1 MPLWFSNVTN
11 PDQDFCPDRP
21 CSFVARLFVW
31 CISGLCSAAVLAQP
45 ATLTTQPS
53 LTTTISANKVLPA
66 DTAFKL
72 QAFVESDQSVV
83 LLWDIMPGYYL
94 YRQSISVSSGNDSS
108 ETNSGT
114 LTTELPAGS
123 HLTDEFFG
131 DVEVYYDKLL
141 VKIAISS
148 LHADEDRQLHFQL
161 GYQGCAKD
169 LYCYPPQQKDIQ
181 LSLP

>member
-1 MPLWFSNVTN
+1 M
-11 PDQDFCPDRP
+11 
-21 CSFVARLFVW
+21 
-31 CISGLCSAAVLAQP
+31 VLAQP

-53 LTTTISANKVLPA
+53 LTTTISANRVLPA
-66 DTAFKL
+66 DTAFML
-72 QAFVESDQSVV
+72 QAFVESDESVV

-94 YRQSISVSSGNDSS
+94 YRQSISVNIADASSADASS
-108 ETNSGT
+108 NIA
-114 LTTELPAGS
+114 TELPAGS

-148 LHADEDRQLHFQL
+148 LLADEDRELHFQL

-169 LYCYPPQQKDIQ
+169 LYCYPPQLKDIQ